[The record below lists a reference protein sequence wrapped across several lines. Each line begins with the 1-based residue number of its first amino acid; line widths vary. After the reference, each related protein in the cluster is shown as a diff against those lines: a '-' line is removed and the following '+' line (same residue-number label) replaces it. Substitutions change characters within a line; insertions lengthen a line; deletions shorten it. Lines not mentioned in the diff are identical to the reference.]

1 MAEFKAGTREQVKNG
16 QAQYV
21 AGDIV
26 AKDATVNIGEERR
39 GSRVFKAGTKTRTKT
54 VSVVQERDN
63 NGNIT
68 KSKTIMYVEKNGSW
82 QPAASKRDG
91 KWNYSDPDYP
101 TMAGVA
107 DAELQNELSN
117 SNSTLN
123 KVTNKGIEAE
133 LGKRADVLPT
143 DVKKVTQ
150 GNQNGADPWEAQDNG
165 LTGRPLNT
173 ETSPENVAGSA
184 AALSAQKNTK
194 TRRQF
199 DKNLMFPKDLGS
211 SSMDVIQF
219 DMLEFKPRK
228 ITNEGALGGVD
239 RRTPT
244 KDRNSIGRVT
254 LPVPAGIQDQ
264 NQAGWGDGRLNPIQA
279 AGVNVALTAF
289 NEGLGAAA
297 GNVAQKIG
305 DIGGN
310 AEQLRQSVKG
320 YFTAAAVGVPLDQ
333 ILARTQGQVLNPNLE
348 LLFNGPTL
356 RPFNFTFKM
365 SARSGKESEE
375 IVRIIRFFKQGM
387 SPQRTDANLF
397 VKAPHTFQLQYLHR
411 QQGEH
416 NFLNKFK
423 ECALIG
429 MSVNYTPENN
439 YATFEDGAMVSYEMQ
454 MQFKELDPVY
464 NEDYT
469 DLDQNA
475 DTQIGF

>member
-26 AKDATVNIGEERR
+26 AKDAINPVG
-39 GSRVFKAGTKTRTKT
+39 AAPTRTKT
-54 VSVVQERDN
+54 VTQ
-63 NGNIT
+63 IT
-68 KSKTIMYVEKNGSW
+68 GRSDSGRITNSQTVLYVEKNGTF
-82 QPAASKRDG
+82 QPAAIKKDG
-91 KWNYSDPDYP
+91 KWSYSDSEYP
-101 TMAGVA
+101 LMAGVA
-107 DAELQNELSN
+107 DAELQKDLANPSSIIN
-117 SNSTLN
+117 RT
-123 KVTNKGIEAE
+123 TNNGIKAE
-133 LGKRADVLPT
+133 LGKRQDVLPS
-143 DVKKVTQ
+143 DVDTVM
-150 GNQNGADPWEAQDNG
+150 GGLQNVAYEADEPSG
-165 LTGRPLNT
+165 LTGQPNT
-173 ETSPENVAGSA
+173 AETSSANVANSSA
-184 AALSAQKNTK
+184 ALGTQKNTG
-194 TRRQF
+194 TRKKF
-199 DKNLMFPKDLGS
+199 GELKFPLDLGS
-211 SSMDVIQF
+211 STMDVIKF

-228 ITNEGALGGVD
+228 VSNKGPLGTLSN
-239 RRTPT
+239 REEN
-244 KDRNSIGRVT
+244 RNSIGSVT
-254 LPVPAGIQDQ
+254 LPIPAGIQDQ
-264 NQAGWGDGRLNPIQA
+264 NQAGWGDGRLDPLQV
-279 AGVNVALTAF
+279 AGIDVALTAF
-289 NEGLGAAA
+289 NQGLGNAAN
-297 GNVAQKIG
+297 NVATKIG
-305 DIGGN
+305 SIGGS
-310 AEQLRQSVKG
+310 AEELRQGVKS

-365 SARSGKESEE
+365 SARSGDESKE

-387 SPQRTDANLF
+387 SPQKTDANLF

-469 DLDQNA
+469 ALDQNA

>member
-26 AKDATVNIGEERR
+26 AKDAINTVG
-39 GSRVFKAGTKTRTKT
+39 AAPTRTKS
-54 VSVVQERDN
+54 VSIVQERDS
-63 NGNIT
+63 NGNIK
-68 KSKTIMYVEKNGSW
+68 KSKTILYVEKNGNW

-91 KWNYSDPDYP
+91 KWNFSDPDYP
-101 TMAGVA
+101 LMAGVA
-107 DAELQNELSN
+107 DVELQKDLAKSDSVINR
-117 SNSTLN
+117 T
-123 KVTNKGIEAE
+123 TNNGIEAE
-133 LGKRADVLPT
+133 LGKRMDVLET
-143 DVKKVTQ
+143 DKKVIAQ

-165 LTGRPLNT
+165 LTGRPNT
-173 ETSPENVAGSA
+173 AETSPENVAGSA
-184 AALSAQKNTK
+184 AALSAQKNTG

-228 ITNEGALGGVD
+228 VTNKGALGGVD
-239 RRTPT
+239 DRE
-244 KDRNSIGRVT
+244 KNRNSIGRVT

-289 NEGLGAAA
+289 NQGLGAAA
-297 GNVAQKIG
+297 GRAAQKLE

-348 LLFNGPTL
+348 LLFNGPIL

-365 SARSGKESEE
+365 SAREKEESEM
-375 IVRIIRFFKQGM
+375 ILKIIRFFKQGM
-387 SPQRTDANLF
+387 APQRTDSNLF
-397 VKAPHTFQLQYLHR
+397 VKAPHTFQLQYRHR
-411 QQGEH
+411 GIDEH
-416 NFLNKFK
+416 KFLNKFK

-429 MSVNYTPENN
+429 LSVNYTPENN

-464 NEDYT
+464 NEDYGLT
-469 DLDQNA
+469 DDS
-475 DTQIGF
+475 IGF